1 MGRFVS
7 LSSINEI
14 MTNCFVISEDI
25 RKLFRERPV
34 LTSQIDVS
42 KLPKQP
48 SSVMQIHLNQSAN
61 FGSLPLNAC
70 VTVTSSINR

>member
-48 SSVMQIHLNQSAN
+48 SSVMQIHLNQCAN
-61 FGSLPLNAC
+61 FGPLPLNVC